1 MDVDVVQALQKQ
13 LNHERMNAQKYSYM
27 AQGFKNMAYDGFY
40 SFFAKQA
47 QDELQHAAM
56 IGNLLT
62 AKRIMPEYH
71 QMDAVILEASVPYYA
86 RTAYQTELLTTQA
99 LQNLYNVAE
108 EAGDA
113 QVCSLVHVMLLEQI
127 EEENTTADFLD
138 QVTRTDAN
146 GWEVLDSKY
155 K

>member
-1 MDVDVVQALQKQ
+1 MDVDVIQALQKQ
-13 LNHERMNAQKYSYM
+13 LNHERMNAQKYFYM
-27 AQGFKNMAYDGFY
+27 SQGFANMAYDGF
-40 SFFAKQA
+40 SAFFAKQA
-47 QDELQHAAM
+47 QDELKHAGM
-56 IGNLLT
+56 IGNLLI

-71 QMDAVILEASVPYYA
+71 PMDAVILDASVPYYA

-127 EEENTTADFLD
+127 EEENVTADFLD
-138 QVTRTDAN
+138 QVNRVDAT